1 MAAWSRFI
9 KVFLRIRDHF
19 EKGNKLKSGK
29 AGLNGRNFEVGKLRG
44 IDNNCLPRFE
54 IEGADRIGL
63 PPFSIG
69 NEDWD
74 VRSSEIGFSTGW
86 SITNVPLPRVDDK

>member
-1 MAAWSRFI
+1 FI

-29 AGLNGRNFEVGKLRG
+29 AGLNGRNSEVVKLIG
-44 IDNNCLPRFE
+44 VDSKSLPRIE
-54 IEGADRIGL
+54 INGADRIGL